1 MANLQF
7 LCFILCENLSLT
19 TRRLILLWLGD
30 EWHPGHSV
38 FSEQGRMGS
47 VRRSWG
53 RVFWSTSVL
62 CRPWG
67 QRGWTVVLVVLA
79 PWTSPWT
86 PSQQM
91 KDLSC
96 LCAGSIQQH
105 FWNQTLL
112 YVCIVL
118 ASKLGHFLKSEQG
131 NLANPD
137 NTGHL
142 ISLCVQPTASPN
154 FTKPVMW
161 IVCERGG
168 GYKHAQSFRV
178 DVYKPSFLQHKI
190 LSLERLRDVF
200 LASD

>member
-1 MANLQF
+1 MSDTQDTACSQSRAGWGLWGGPGAG
-7 LCFILCENLSLT
+7 CSGA
-19 TRRLILLWLGD
+19 LL
-30 EWHPGHSV
+30 
-38 FSEQGRMGS
+38 FSADPEGRG
-47 VRRSWG
+47 VGLW
-53 RVFWSTSVL
+53 
-62 CRPWG
+62 C
-67 QRGWTVVLVVLA
+67 LVVLA

-96 LCAGSIQQH
+96 LCAGSIQQY

-154 FTKPVMW
+154 FKKPVMW